1 MNENIF
7 VKVTRIAHCCVLVDF
22 GGSAILTDPF
32 SEKLGYYRGEPLGLN
47 IADLPPLAAVVVSH
61 DHYDHNDMTAFGS
74 YPDKTVPLFVERG
87 AAQRARRVGF
97 SNVRALAPFETGSV
111 GPVSITGVPVQH
123 GIPEV
128 GFILQALGLTV
139 YFAGDTLL
147 IPALSDIAQRF
158 PKIDVALLPV
168 NGLRVFGKQVV
179 MNPLEAAQL
188 CALLNPRLAIPT
200 HYTFRGGP
208 IVDRIA
214 LKYFDDQQS
223 LPTFFK
229 NAVEKYAPKTM
240 VRILPTGET
249 TALEPEPH
257 RRRCSCEVSPTRCEL
272 FAPKCLIHGVSADS
286 YGSVHAITKMHEPT
300 RPCSRGRV
308 QGSSTA

>member
-1 MNENIF
+1 MNGNFF
-7 VKVTRIAHCCVLVDF
+7 VKVTGIAHRCVLVDF
-22 GGSAILTDPF
+22 GGSAILTDPWF
-32 SEKLGYYRGEPLGLN
+32 SEKFGYYRGEPLGLN
-47 IADLPPLAAVVVSH
+47 ISDLPPLAAVVVSH

-74 YPDKTVPLFVERG
+74 CPDKTVPLFVEHG

-111 GPVSITGVPVQH
+111 GPVSITAVPAQH

-128 GFILQALGLTV
+128 GFILQALGFTV

-158 PKIDVALLPV
+158 PRIDVALLPV

-200 HYTFRGGP
+200 HNTFRGGP

-214 LKYFDDQQS
+214 LRYFDDQQS
-223 LPTFFK
+223 LPHIFK
-229 NAVEKYAPKTM
+229 NAVEKYAPKTT

-249 TALEPEPH
+249 TALEPDPA
-257 RRRCSCEVSPTRCEL
+257 S
-272 FAPKCLIHGVSADS
+272 AP
-286 YGSVHAITKMHEPT
+286 M
-300 RPCSRGRV
+300 
-308 QGSSTA
+308 